1 MSRLTC
7 LTLVAVY
14 LLAPPALRAADP
26 QPLSQHVVLISVD
39 GLAASYLSDPRA
51 KLPTLHQLAKEGA
64 VAEGMTTTF
73 PSVTWPSHTS
83 LITGVTAAK
92 HGVIGNSVFLRD
104 AQKNLTYIGDPE
116 LTKDQS
122 IRVPTI
128 YDVLAGK
135 GLKTAAIIWPCSN
148 GAKNLPWSIPDSN
161 KGELHEKYTTP
172 GLQEELAEAGIDIL
186 PLREWGWNKDRSL
199 ARDEL
204 YSKVARYLLVKHRP
218 SLTLLHFITPDGVE
232 HAYSP
237 HTPEAYKAVD
247 DTDARVREVWETLQ
261 QGELKGKSTLL
272 VVSDHGF
279 APYEK
284 LLQPN
289 AVLKQLGLIETDD
302 TGKVTRRDAWCL
314 AQGGSSFVYV
324 LNKERK
330 AEIVAQLRK
339 ALGSTEGV
347 TDVLGPEEFMK
358 LGLPD
363 PAQNPEM
370 ADLVLTTGP
379 GYSFSDKVADEAIAD
394 AGGLKGS
401 HGHRVEPDYM
411 HATFIAAG
419 AGIRPGTKL
428 GVIRNVDVAPT
439 IARLLGV
446 TLPEVDGKVPAG
458 LLSE

>member
-1 MSRLTC
+1 MLRLAC
-7 LTLVAVY
+7 LTFVGLTLCASRT
-14 LLAPPALRAADP
+14 AAAADP
-26 QPLSQHVVLISVD
+26 QPLSQHVVLVSVD

-51 KLPTLHQLAKEGA
+51 KLPMLRVLAQEGA
-64 VAEGMTTTF
+64 VAEGMLTTF

-83 LITGVTAAK
+83 LITGVTAAR

-104 AQKNLTYIGDPE
+104 AQKNLTYLGDPE

-148 GAKNLPWSIPDSN
+148 GAKNLAWSIPDSN

-172 GLQEELAEAGIDIL
+172 GLQEEMAEAGIDIL

-199 ARDEL
+199 VRDEL
-204 YSKVARYLLVKHRP
+204 YSKVARHLLVKHRP

-232 HAYSP
+232 HGYGP
-237 HTPEAYKAVD
+237 HTPEAFKAVD
-247 DTDARVREVWETLQ
+247 DTDARIREVWETLQ
-261 QGELKGKSTLL
+261 SGELRGKSTLL

-289 AVLKQLGLIETDD
+289 AILKQLGLIETDD
-302 TGKVTRRDAWCL
+302 QGKVTCRDAWCL
-314 AQGGSSFVYV
+314 AQGGSAFVYI
-324 LNKERK
+324 LNQDRK
-330 AEIVAQLRK
+330 AEIAARLRK
-339 ALGSTEGV
+339 SLAAMEGV
-347 TDVLGPEEFMK
+347 TEVLGPEEFPK

-363 PAQNPEM
+363 PAQNAEM
-370 ADLVLTTGP
+370 GDLVLTTGP
-379 GYSFSDKVADEAIAD
+379 GYSFSDKVADEPVAD

-401 HGHRVEPDYM
+401 HGHRVEPEYM
-411 HATFIAAG
+411 HATFVAAG

-446 TLPEVDGKVPAG
+446 AFPNVDGRVPDG